1 MAEPLRI
8 RFDEERHAVALAD
21 ELAGLA
27 PIEVSRNSHAWEVSI
42 DDLQTKGFLV
52 STLEAVRRTLSGQP
66 SATAVVAST
75 GTRIRCAGNKPD
87 PASRQA
93 PPPLHLA
100 DAELDAAVDECLGRA
115 GEVDRHALVC
125 VRRFGARREVRR

>member
-8 RFDEERHAVALAD
+8 RFREERHAVALAD

-42 DDLQTKGFLV
+42 DDLQTKDFLV

-66 SATAVVAST
+66 SATAEVVVNGDT
-75 GTRIRCAGNKPD
+75 YQMR
-87 PASRQA
+87 
-93 PPPLHLA
+93 
-100 DAELDAAVDECLGRA
+100 
-115 GEVDRHALVC
+115 GE
-125 VRRFGARREVRR
+125 